1 LAEVDRDPQG
11 AGQVMSDERVLP
23 VYPPVRLLWAAAVAD
38 VVGVALAVVGGF
50 RANVAGYGLSALVAI
65 GFLAA
70 FPRVDAVRRR
80 SHDYVP
86 RRELRNI
93 AAALALATL
102 AVAVVHA
109 SAIAADLAR

>member
-1 LAEVDRDPQG
+1 MRQHALGGRNAALAEVDRDPQG

-70 FPRVDAVRRR
+70 FPRDT
-80 SHDYVP
+80 
-86 RRELRNI
+86 
-93 AAALALATL
+93 AAPAPTRPGPTTS
-102 AVAVVHA
+102 VE
-109 SAIAADLAR
+109 IG